1 MAPPCASHPIGE
13 YWTRLTWRP
22 HKKWGGAA
30 LIQQPD
36 HTEISGCLANLSAIL
51 HQLIIAKSGCLANL
65 SAIQHQLIITAN
77 TWKTY
82 AVVLTIPKPVPRGKP
97 DSTNEERIIGRLR
110 IRSQIQ
116 WASKH
121 ADPVLCWRV
130 ISSIIKSQI
139 WRHSTIA
146 CTIKAPLYWRSVI
159 DCSALV
165 QLSFDVH
172 YVGFFL
178 VPPFFSNKLRQ
189 CNQFFFR

>member
-1 MAPPCASHPIGE
+1 MCKPT
-13 YWTRLTWRP
+13 YWRILNQTYLETTQETRCCIDP
-22 HKKWGGAA
+22 AA
-30 LIQQPD
+30 LSHREQWVF
-36 HTEISGCLANLSAIL
+36 TYLSAIL

-97 DSTNEERIIGRLR
+97 DNSTNEEIIIGRLR
-110 IRSQIQ
+110 FISQIQ

-139 WRHSTIA
+139 WRHWTIA
-146 CTIKAPLYWRSVI
+146 CTIKAPLYWRSI
-159 DCSALV
+159 LDCSALV

-178 VPPFFSNKLRQ
+178 VSPSVFQYIRFKTI
-189 CNQFFFR
+189 

>member
-1 MAPPCASHPIGE
+1 MCKPT
-13 YWTRLTWRP
+13 YWRILNQTYLETTQETRCCIDP
-22 HKKWGGAA
+22 AA
-30 LIQQPD
+30 LSHREQWVF
-36 HTEISGCLANLSAIL
+36 TYLSAIL
-51 HQLIIAKSGCLANL
+51 HQLIIA
-65 SAIQHQLIITAN
+65 N

-82 AVVLTIPKPVPRGKP
+82 AVVPTIPKPVPRGKP

-146 CTIKAPLYWRSVI
+146 CTIKAPLYWRSI
-159 DCSALV
+159 LDCSALV

-178 VPPFFSNKLRQ
+178 VSPSIFQ
-189 CNQFFFR
+189 

>member
-51 HQLIIAKSGCLANL
+51 HQLIIA
-65 SAIQHQLIITAN
+65 N

-82 AVVLTIPKPVPRGKP
+82 AVVPTIPKPVPRGKP

-139 WRHSTIA
+139 WRHSTVA

-178 VPPFFSNKLRQ
+178 VSPSVFQYIRFKTI
-189 CNQFFFR
+189 